1 MRFKS
6 AQSLSLSAMLATL
19 ALSSSTPAWAAETWN
34 SYYAK
39 GQDALANQSLPTAE
53 DNFRKANELIQSAGK
68 VKPEDLEK
76 CMMSLADTL
85 SLRNKTAEATVI
97 YTRLLNRLTSRLGA
111 KNPKIVPVLMALGS
125 IQEAEGDHPRA
136 MTYYQQALNINESH
150 YGPYSPA
157 LADNLATMGRCSFK
171 AGNSADGHKHYKRA
185 IGILTQDPALSASAQ
200 LRELLKGYKDIVK
213 GDDTSNKDLIEDFNK
228 DINPGKSA
236 NSSSSSGTSSSGQ
249 GQSDFQKQSA
259 FKLNAQTQAES
270 DMDPQIVLRGVANPT
285 SDASLAPVFK
295 TMNETIFKQTHL
307 IKGEEYYERKIAIDI
322 KALGA
327 EHPSV
332 ANDMTGLAVLY
343 LARQNYGPAKD
354 LLQRSLPI
362 YKSNYGEGNILTIN
376 TQVSLATAEFH
387 LGNTDRA
394 AELYRNALSHGQSS
408 LGPNSLET
416 ARILN
421 DLGYLYFTQGKLQ
434 ESCTFYE
441 WALASTESAVGQKDP
456 LLAACLKDYAKVLR
470 GLGRNSEALAIE
482 TRATAISPN

>member
-6 AQSLSLSAMLATL
+6 AQTFSVTAMLATL
-19 ALSSSTPAWAAETWN
+19 ALTSSGQARAADSWTT
-34 SYYAK
+34 YYAK
-39 GQDALANQSLPTAE
+39 GQDALANQSLTTAE
-53 DNFRKANELIQSAGK
+53 DNFRKANELIQAGGK

-157 LADNLATMGRCSFK
+157 LADNLATMGRCSFR

-228 DINPGKSA
+228 DINPGKGSNTSA
-236 NSSSSSGTSSSGQ
+236 NAGQNLGQ

-285 SDASLAPVFK
+285 SDAALAPVFK

-307 IKGEEYYERKIAIDI
+307 LKGEEYYERKIAIDV

-343 LARQNYGPAKD
+343 LARQNYAPAKD

-387 LGNTDRA
+387 LGNTDKA
-394 AELYRNALSHGQSS
+394 TELYRNALSHGQSS

-434 ESCTFYE
+434 EACTFYE

-482 TRATAISPN
+482 TRASAISPN

>member
-6 AQSLSLSAMLATL
+6 AQSINLAAMLATV
-19 ALSSSTPAWAAETWN
+19 ALSSSGQAWAAESWT

-39 GQDALANQSLPTAE
+39 GQDALANQSLPSAE
-53 DNFRKANELIQSAGK
+53 ENFRKANELIQEGGK

-97 YTRLLNRLTSRLGA
+97 YTRLLGRLTSRLGA

-136 MTYYQQALNINESH
+136 MSYYQQALNINEAH

-157 LADNLATMGRCSFK
+157 LADNLATMGHCSFK

-200 LRELLKGYKDIVK
+200 LRELLKGYRDIVK

-228 DINPGKSA
+228 DINPGKSSSTT
-236 NSSSSSGTSSSGQ
+236 NSSSA
-249 GQSDFQKQSA
+249 GQSDFQKQAA
-259 FKLNAQTQAES
+259 FKLNAQTQAQS

-285 SDASLAPVFK
+285 SNAALAPVFK

-307 IKGEEYYERKIAIDI
+307 IKGEEYYERKIAIDV

-343 LARQNYGPAKD
+343 LARQNYAPAKD

-387 LGNTDRA
+387 LGNTDKA
-394 AELYRNALSHGQSS
+394 VELYRNALSHGQSS

-482 TRATAISPN
+482 TRASAISPN

>member
-1 MRFKS
+1 MQFRS
-6 AQSLSLSAMLATL
+6 ARCTALNLSLV
-19 ALSSSTPAWAAETWN
+19 LSLGTFSPVMAEQSWN
-34 SYYAK
+34 AYYAK
-39 GQDALANQSLPTAE
+39 GQDALAEQNLPTAE
-53 DNFRKANELIQSAGK
+53 ENFRKANELVQEGGK
-68 VKPEDLEK
+68 VKPEELEK

-85 SLRNKTAEATVI
+85 SLRNKTAEASVI
-97 YTRLLNRLTSRLGA
+97 YSRLLNRLTARLGN

-125 IQEAEGDHPRA
+125 IQEAEGDHLRA

-157 LADNLATMGRCSFK
+157 LSENLATMGRCSFR
-171 AGNSADGHKHYKRA
+171 AGNSSDGHKHYKRA
-185 IGILTQDPALSASAQ
+185 INILTQDPALSASAQ

-213 GDDTSNKDLIEDFNK
+213 GDDTSNKDLIEDFNR
-228 DINPGKSA
+228 DINPGKVPA
-236 NSSSSSGTSSSGQ
+236 PNSSNNQNQSN
-249 GQSDFQKQSA
+249 QSDFQKQSA
-259 FKLNAQTQAES
+259 FQLNAQTQAES
-270 DMDPQIVLRGVANPT
+270 DMDAQVVLRGVANPT
-285 SDASLAPVFK
+285 SDAALAPVFK

-307 IKGEEYYERKIAIDI
+307 LKGEEYYQRKIAIDI

-343 LARQNYGPAKD
+343 LARQNYAPAKD
-354 LLQRSLPI
+354 LLQRALPI

-387 LGNTDRA
+387 LGNTDKA

-434 ESCTFYE
+434 EACTFYE

-482 TRATAISPN
+482 TRASAIVPN

>member
-1 MRFKS
+1 MQFRS
-6 AQSLSLSAMLATL
+6 ARSTALNLSLMLSLGTL
-19 ALSSSTPAWAAETWN
+19 SPVLAEQSWN
-34 SYYAK
+34 AYYAK
-39 GQDALANQSLPTAE
+39 GQDALAEQNLSNAE
-53 DNFRKANELIQSAGK
+53 ENFRKANDLVQEGGK
-68 VKPEDLEK
+68 VKPENLEK

-85 SLRNKTAEATVI
+85 SLRNKTAEASVI
-97 YTRLLNRLTSRLGA
+97 YSRLLNRLTARLGA

-136 MTYYQQALNINESH
+136 MIYYQQALDINESH

-185 IGILTQDPALSASAQ
+185 VNILTQDPALSASAQ
-200 LRELLKGYKDIVK
+200 LRELLKGYKDVVK
-213 GDDTSNKDLIEDFNK
+213 GDDTSNKDLLEDFNK
-228 DINPGKSA
+228 DINPGKVATPDSS
-236 NSSSSSGTSSSGQ
+236 NSQ
-249 GQSDFQKQSA
+249 RENIQPNQSDFQKQSA
-259 FKLNAQTQAES
+259 FQLNAQTQAQS
-270 DMDPQIVLRGVANPT
+270 DMDTQVVLRGVANPT
-285 SDASLAPVFK
+285 SNSALAPVFK

-307 IKGEEYYERKIAIDI
+307 LKGEEYYQRKIAIDI

-343 LARQNYGPAKD
+343 LARQNYAPAKD
-354 LLQRSLPI
+354 LLQRALPI
-362 YKSNYGEGNILTIN
+362 YKSNYGDGNILTIN

-387 LGNTDRA
+387 LGNTERA
-394 AELYRNALSHGQSS
+394 ADLYRNALSHGQSS

-434 ESCTFYE
+434 EACTFYE

-470 GLGRNSEALAIE
+470 GLGRDSEALAIE
-482 TRATAISPN
+482 TRASSISPN